1 MPLEK
6 QSQYFTLQYRIVA
19 KANAI
24 TLTQTESSALEESGG
39 FDPSPSTSPWLGHCL
54 EHA

>member
-6 QSQYFTLQYRIVA
+6 QSQYFTLQYGIVA
-19 KANAI
+19 KANTI

-39 FDPSPSTSPWLGHCL
+39 FRFIMLTCIENYASLVI
-54 EHA
+54 